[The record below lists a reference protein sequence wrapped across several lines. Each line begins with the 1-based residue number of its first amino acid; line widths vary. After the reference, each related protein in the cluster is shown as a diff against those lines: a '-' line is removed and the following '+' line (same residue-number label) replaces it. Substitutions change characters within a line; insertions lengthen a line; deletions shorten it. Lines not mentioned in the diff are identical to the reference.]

1 MKKIFLL
8 LIASLPF
15 LMSCDL
21 ETSDNGNLDGY
32 WHLMSVDTLATSKQ
46 CDMSKQKVFWAV
58 QVNLIQLR
66 GADHVKEG
74 GEGREFYER
83 FELKNNMLSLYDPHE
98 KDRENGDPVITEERL
113 SCLHP
118 YGINNLKEQFEVL
131 DINNHEMI
139 LKSSMLVLR
148 FRKQ

>member
-46 CDMSKQKVFWAV
+46 CDMSKQKVFWAF
-58 QVNLIQLR
+58 QKDLLQLR
-66 GADHVKEG
+66 GSTDSEKELQ
-74 GEGREFYER
+74 EFYLR
-83 FELKNNMLSLYDPHE
+83 FLYENNTLKLSDIHLRDRE
-98 KDRENGDPVITEERL
+98 KDDPQVDDSTMPLIYI
-113 SCLHP
+113 
-118 YGINNLKEQFEVL
+118 YGIEQKQEEFKVLILNSKEMVL
-131 DINNHEMI
+131 QNAVIRI
-139 LKSSMLVLR
+139 R
-148 FRKQ
+148 FSKM